1 MEAMRKIVTPAALAS
16 IIFLVLFFGSA
27 NYIRQR
33 LIDRYNQGVQ
43 YYENGNYEAAM
54 EVFGGLYGWG
64 TCVDISP
71 EEYYD
76 MAFDRLLEQKP
87 SVKRCPHCGLLI
99 E

>member
-1 MEAMRKIVTPAALAS
+1 MVIRSSVLGLLKIYIAVANAMAGYKIK
-16 IIFLVLFFGSA
+16 
-27 NYIRQR
+27 
-33 LIDRYNQGVQ
+33 QG
-43 YYENGNYEAAM
+43 AM